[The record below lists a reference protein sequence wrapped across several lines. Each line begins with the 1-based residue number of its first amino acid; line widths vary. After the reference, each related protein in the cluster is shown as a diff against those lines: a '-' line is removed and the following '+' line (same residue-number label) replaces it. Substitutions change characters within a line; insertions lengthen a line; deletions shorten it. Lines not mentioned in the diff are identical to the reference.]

1 MIRTNNAAPNI
12 PLLQLA
18 KNRKAKASKGGAAGG
33 SSSGGGGMGAGK
45 AGPTVIA
52 PLRDQALGGG
62 PLTAEQKAEGGVV
75 TVMAVLFVV
84 ILLEGIFLAASV
96 SRAQRCAVMGVD
108 WMAGRLNGL
117 LDD

>member
-1 MIRTNNAAPNI
+1 MIRANHTALNL

-33 SSSGGGGMGAGK
+33 SSGGGGMGASK

-75 TVMAVLFVV
+75 TVMAVLFLV

-96 SRAQRCAVMGVD
+96 SQAVV
-108 WMAGRLNGL
+108 L
-117 LDD
+117 

>member
-1 MIRTNNAAPNI
+1 MLLLMWLLHGEAMIGANHPAPNF
-12 PLLQLA
+12 PLPQLA
-18 KNRKAKASKGGAAGG
+18 KNRKAKASKGGAAG
-33 SSSGGGGMGAGK
+33 SGGGGMGASK

-75 TVMAVLFVV
+75 TVMAVLFLV

-96 SRAQRCAVMGVD
+96 SLTVV
-108 WMAGRLNGL
+108 L
-117 LDD
+117 

>member
-1 MIRTNNAAPNI
+1 MLLLMWLLPGEAMIGANHPAPNF
-12 PLLQLA
+12 PLPQLA

-33 SSSGGGGMGAGK
+33 GSGGGGGMGASK

-75 TVMAVLFVV
+75 TVMAVLFLVS
-84 ILLEGIFLAASV
+84 LLEGLFLAASV
-96 SRAQRCAVMGVD
+96 SLTVV
-108 WMAGRLNGL
+108 L
-117 LDD
+117 